1 VREDEKE
8 KIKVSSCASCIWFA
22 QARTNLDPA
31 ETEAGTLVEESSS
44 GRGGRR
50 GEAPS
55 EEEGEGVRKDVGAAE
70 GG

>member
-1 VREDEKE
+1 LRFLHMV
-8 KIKVSSCASCIWFA
+8 CASE
-22 QARTNLDPA
+22 NEPGPD
-31 ETEAGTLVEESSS
+31 GTLVEESSS